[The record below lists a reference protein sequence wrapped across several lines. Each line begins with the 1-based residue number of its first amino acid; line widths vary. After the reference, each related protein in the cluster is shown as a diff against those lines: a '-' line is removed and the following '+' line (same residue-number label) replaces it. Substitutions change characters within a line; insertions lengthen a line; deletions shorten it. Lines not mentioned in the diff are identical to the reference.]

1 MGRKS
6 DTHCSFHLVKSL
18 FFRMNF
24 LFLSRKSILFNRH
37 KLPKEIMTCD
47 TKPDRLLRTAEP
59 VLLATSKR
67 QPLPLA
73 VETSSHPHNFLSPSY
88 FIKSWCDNQPP
99 VKQGLATHWFD
110 AAAVIRAG
118 ELNSYSRKVAL
129 AQPGDAELP
138 LSQGNSVD

>member
-1 MGRKS
+1 MGSKS

-59 VLLATSKR
+59 VLLATSKW

-73 VETSSHPHNFLSPSY
+73 VERLLVTPTISCLPPTLLSPGVTISH
-88 FIKSWCDNQPP
+88 
-99 VKQGLATHWFD
+99 L
-110 AAAVIRAG
+110 
-118 ELNSYSRKVAL
+118 
-129 AQPGDAELP
+129 
-138 LSQGNSVD
+138 